1 MAVAEQAFEAI
12 LTSPGDYP
20 TFSRGRLSVLA
31 RNYDEK
37 MRLSGWMVGI
47 GNGIKNLSSYGGC
60 LAAVGLLFM
69 YGPDTTAVLPPA
81 TSALISIGAG
91 WILEHAGKDL
101 YWRSARMQRKYE
113 RELWERTAI
122 RDCQAGLL

>member
-60 LAAVGLLFM
+60 GVAVGLLLI

-101 YWRSARMQRKYE
+101 YWRSARKYRNFN
-113 RELWERTAI
+113 RELEVKIAL
-122 RDCQAGLL
+122 RDQAAWL